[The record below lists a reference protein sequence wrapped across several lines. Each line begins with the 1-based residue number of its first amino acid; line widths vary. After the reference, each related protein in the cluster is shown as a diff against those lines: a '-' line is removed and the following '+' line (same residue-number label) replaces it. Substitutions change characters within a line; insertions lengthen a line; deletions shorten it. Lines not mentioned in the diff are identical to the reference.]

1 MSVSRVGENCNTW
14 MAALKVIVERGAAE
28 REETSKT
35 EARPE
40 PSELR
45 HEPTVQVEQPLDPI

>member
-1 MSVSRVGENCNTW
+1 MSRVGENCNKW
-14 MAALKVIVERGAAE
+14 MAALKVTVERRAAW

-35 EARPE
+35 KARPE
-40 PSELR
+40 TSELR